1 MSTGLR
7 FTLEVDGLPPD
18 AFAVVSFHLNQSLS
32 SLFSLDLSLVSQ
44 QFLSLEFAQVLD
56 KMAYLTI
63 WQGDEVQRRVKGVV
77 TWFELGEND
86 KNQMLYSMK
95 VHPPLWRAGLRQ
107 NFRIFQNEDIKSIL
121 GTMLQENGVTEWS
134 PLFSEPHPSREF
146 CVQYGET
153 DYDFLCRMAAEEGI
167 FFYEEHA
174 YKSTDQSLVL
184 CDTVRHLPES
194 FEIPWNPNTRTEVST
209 LCISQF
215 RYSAQIRP
223 SSVVTKDYT
232 FKRPGW
238 AGRFEQEGQ
247 HQDYQRTQYEVYD
260 YPGRFKGA
268 HGQNFARWQMD
279 GWRNN
284 AETARGMSRSPEIW
298 PGRRIVLTGH
308 PQANLNREWQVVA
321 SELHG
326 EQPQAVPGRQGAGTA
341 LENHF
346 AVIPADRTWRP
357 QPLLKPLVDGPQSAV
372 VTGPAGEEIFCDEH
386 GRVRVK
392 FNWDRYNPSNQ
403 DSSCWIRVAQ
413 AWAGTGFGNLAIPRV
428 GQEVIVDFLNGDPD
442 QPIIMGRTEY
452 GPDRGIRLSAVWLM
466 HDPAYPESLPAAPL
480 VRYTYTEAGELLAVY
495 DRSNTQVRA
504 FTYDAQHPGR
514 MVAHRYAGRPEMR
527 YRYDD
532 TGRVVEQLNPAGL
545 SYRYLYEQDRITV
558 TDSLNR
564 REVLHT
570 EGGAGLK
577 RVVKK
582 ELADGSV
589 TRSGYDAAG
598 RLTAQTDAAGRR
610 TEYGLNVVS
619 GDITDITTPDG
630 RETKFYYNDGNQL
643 TAVVSPDGLESR
655 REYDE
660 PGRLVSETSRSGE
673 TVRYRY
679 DDAHSE
685 LPATTTDATGST
697 RQMTWSRYGQ
707 LLAFTDC
714 SGYQTRYEYDR
725 FGQMTAV
732 HREEGISLYRHYDN
746 RGRLTSVK
754 DAQGRETRYEY
765 NAAGDLTAVITPDG
779 NRSETQY
786 DAWGKAVSTTQGGLT
801 RSMEYD
807 AAGRV
812 ISLTNENGS
821 HSDFSYDALDRL
833 VQQGGFDGRTQ
844 RYHYDLTGKLTQS
857 EDEGLITLWHY
868 DASDRITHRTVNG
881 DPAEQWQYDEH
892 GWLTTLSHTSEG
904 HRVSVHY
911 GYDDK
916 GRLTGERQTVENP
929 ETGELLWHHETGH
942 AYNEQG
948 LANRVTPDSL
958 PPVEWLTYG
967 SGYLAGMKLGGT
979 PLLEFT
985 RDRLHRET
993 VRSFGS
999 MAGSN
1004 AAYKLT
1010 STYTPAGQLQSQ
1022 HLNSL
1027 VYDRDYGW
1035 NDNGDLVRIS
1045 GPRQT
1050 REYGYSATGRLE
1062 SVRTLAPDL
1071 DIRIPYATD
1080 PAGNRLPDPELH
1092 PDSTL
1097 TVWPDNRIA
1106 EDAHYVYR
1114 HDEYGRLTE
1123 KTDRI
1128 PAGVKRTDDE
1138 RTHHY
1143 HYDSQHRLVFYTR
1156 IQHGE
1161 PLVESRYLYDPLG
1174 RRMAKR
1180 VWRRERDLTGWMSLS
1195 RKPEVTWYGW
1205 DGDRLTT
1212 VQTDTTRIQTVYEPG
1227 SFTPLIRVE
1236 TENGEREKA
1245 QRRSLAETLQQEGSE
1260 NGHGVVFPA
1269 ELVRLLDRL
1278 EEEIRADRVSSESRA
1293 WLAQCGLTV
1302 EQLARQVEPEYTPAR
1317 KVHFYHCDH
1326 RGLPLALISEDGNT
1340 AWRGEYDEWG
1350 NQLNEENPHHLH
1362 QPYRLPGQ
1370 QHDEESGLYY
1380 NRHRHYDPLQGRYI
1394 TPDPIGL
1401 RGGWNMYQ
1409 YPLNPIQVID
1419 PMGLDAIEN
1428 MTSGGLIYA
1437 VSGVPGLIAANSI
1450 TNSAYQFGY
1459 DMDAI
1464 VGGAHNGAADAM
1476 RHCYLMCRMTK
1487 TFGSTIADVIGKN
1500 HEAAGDRQGQPAK
1513 ERIMDL
1519 KNNTVGIACGDF
1531 SAKCSDAC
1539 IEKYNTGQLFGLDGI
1554 KADNP
1559 IKAKQG
1565 SSDASN
1571 Y

>member
-1 MSTGLR
+1 MSGKPAARQGDMTQYGGPIVQGSAGVRIGAPTGVACSVCPGGMTSGNPVNPLLGAKVLPGETDLALPGPLPFILSRTYSSYRTRTPAPEGVFGPGWKAPSDIRLQLR
-7 FTLEVDGLPPD
+7 DDALVLNDNGGRSIHFEPLLPGEAVYSRSESMWLVRGGKAAQPDGHTLARLWGALPPD
-18 AFAVVSFHLNQSLS
+18 IRLSPHLYLATNSAQGLWWILGWSERVPGAEDVLPAPLPPYRVLTGLADRFGRTLTYRREAAGDLAGEITGVTDGAGREFRLVLTTQAQRAEEARTSSLS
-32 SLFSLDLSLVSQ
+32 SS
-44 QFLSLEFAQVLD
+44 
-56 KMAYLTI
+56 
-63 WQGDEVQRRVKGVV
+63 
-77 TWFELGEND
+77 
-86 KNQMLYSMK
+86 
-95 VHPPLWRAGLRQ
+95 
-107 NFRIFQNEDIKSIL
+107 
-121 GTMLQENGVTEWS
+121 
-134 PLFSEPHPSREF
+134 
-146 CVQYGET
+146 
-153 DYDFLCRMAAEEGI
+153 
-167 FFYEEHA
+167 
-174 YKSTDQSLVL
+174 
-184 CDTVRHLPES
+184 
-194 FEIPWNPNTRTEVST
+194 
-209 LCISQF
+209 
-215 RYSAQIRP
+215 
-223 SSVVTKDYT
+223 
-232 FKRPGW
+232 
-238 AGRFEQEGQ
+238 
-247 HQDYQRTQYEVYD
+247 
-260 YPGRFKGA
+260 
-268 HGQNFARWQMD
+268 
-279 GWRNN
+279 
-284 AETARGMSRSPEIW
+284 
-298 PGRRIVLTGH
+298 
-308 PQANLNREWQVVA
+308 
-321 SELHG
+321 
-326 EQPQAVPGRQGAGTA
+326 
-341 LENHF
+341 
-346 AVIPADRTWRP
+346 
-357 QPLLKPLVDGPQSAV
+357 
-372 VTGPAGEEIFCDEH
+372 
-386 GRVRVK
+386 
-392 FNWDRYNPSNQ
+392 
-403 DSSCWIRVAQ
+403 DSSRPLSASP
-413 AWAGTGFGNLAIPRV
+413 F
-428 GQEVIVDFLNGDPD
+428 PD
-442 QPIIMGRTEY
+442 TLPGTEY

-466 HDPAYPESLPAAPL
+466 HDPAYPESLPGAPL
-480 VRYTYTEAGELLAVY
+480 ARYTYTEAGELLAVY

-545 SYRYLYEQDRITV
+545 SYRYQYEQDRITV

-589 TRSGYDAAG
+589 THSGYDAAG

-754 DAQGRETRYEY
+754 DAQGRETQYEY

-857 EDEGLITLWHY
+857 EDEGLVTLWHY

-881 DPAEQWQYDEH
+881 DPAEQWQYDGH
-892 GWLTTLSHTSEG
+892 GWLTDISHLSEG
-904 HRVSVHY
+904 HRVAVHY

-929 ETGELLWHHETGH
+929 ETGELLWQHETTH

-967 SGYLAGMKLGGT
+967 SGYLAGMKLGDT
-979 PLLEFT
+979 PLLEYT
-985 RDRLHRET
+985 RDRMHRET

-1097 TVWPDNRIA
+1097 TAWPDNRIA
-1106 EDAHYVYR
+1106 EDAHYVY
-1114 HDEYGRLTE
+1114 HYDEYGRLTE

-1128 PAGVKRTDDE
+1128 PEGVIRMHDE

-1212 VQTDTTRIQTVYEPG
+1212 IQTGTTRIQTVYQPG
-1227 SFTPLIRVE
+1227 SFTPLLRIE
-1236 TENGEREKA
+1236 TENGEQAKA
-1245 QRRSLAETLQQEGSE
+1245 RHRSLAEVLQEDTGVTL
-1260 NGHGVVFPA
+1260 PA
-1269 ELVRLLDRL
+1269 ELAVMLGRL
-1278 EEEIRADRVSSESRA
+1278 ERELRAGAVSAESEA
-1293 WLAQCGLTV
+1293 WLAQCGLTA
-1302 EQLARQVEPEYTPAR
+1302 EQMAAQMEAEYIPER
-1317 KVHFYHCDH
+1317 KLHLYHCDH
-1326 RGLPLALISEDGNT
+1326 RGLPQALISPEGET
-1340 AWRGEYDEWG
+1340 AWCGEYDEWG
-1350 NQLNEENPHHLH
+1350 NLLGETSAQHL
-1362 QPYRLPGQ
+1362 QQSLRLPGQ
-1370 QHDEESGLYY
+1370 QYDEESGLYY
-1380 NRHRHYDPLQGRYI
+1380 NRNRYYDPLQGRYI
-1394 TPDPIGL
+1394 TQDPIGL
-1401 RGGWNMYQ
+1401 KGGWNLYA
-1409 YPLNPIQVID
+1409 YPLNPVQRGDPLGLSGETLVLGSATTVTGTKFGGALLSGGAATFD
-1419 PMGLDAIEN
+1419 AVTTAMASAAPALGAMAVVAGPMGYDLLANDGRAGKALSDGQLINSKAEMCYWTSSCPLDSPHEN
-1428 MTSGGLIYA
+1428 DNSSGSQPNVGKDLTDEEKNCLAGGSAGSPGGWGPEDEEKARSRGRGSDTEAKIKDLDLLHSPETIGSRPDLA
-1437 VSGVPGLIAANSI
+1437 KLTDSELLESVINPKSGDRVTVNTKTNKVMDGNSRVYELKKRADDPNSSI
-1450 TNSAYQFGY
+1450 TGETTIPVETYTPDDSFFW
-1459 DMDAI
+1459 DM
-1464 VGGAHNGAADAM
+1464 
-1476 RHCYLMCRMTK
+1476 
-1487 TFGSTIADVIGKN
+1487 
-1500 HEAAGDRQGQPAK
+1500 
-1513 ERIMDL
+1513 
-1519 KNNTVGIACGDF
+1519 
-1531 SAKCSDAC
+1531 
-1539 IEKYNTGQLFGLDGI
+1539 
-1554 KADNP
+1554 
-1559 IKAKQG
+1559 
-1565 SSDASN
+1565 
-1571 Y
+1571 

>member
-1 MSTGLR
+1 MSGKPAARQGDMTQYGGPIVQGSAGVRIGAPTGVACSVCPGGMTSGNPVNPLLGAKVLPGETDLALPGPLPFILSRTYSSYRTRTPAPVGVFGPGWKAPSDIRLQLR
-7 FTLEVDGLPPD
+7 DDALVLNDNGGRSIHFEPLLPGEAVYSRSESMWLVRGGKAAQPDGHTLAWLWGALPPD
-18 AFAVVSFHLNQSLS
+18 IRLSPHLYLATNSAQGPWWILGWSERVPGAEDVLPAPLPPYRVLTGLADRFGRTLTYRREAAGDLAGEITGVTDGAGREFRLVLTTQAQRAEEARTSSLS
-32 SLFSLDLSLVSQ
+32 SS
-44 QFLSLEFAQVLD
+44 
-56 KMAYLTI
+56 
-63 WQGDEVQRRVKGVV
+63 
-77 TWFELGEND
+77 
-86 KNQMLYSMK
+86 
-95 VHPPLWRAGLRQ
+95 
-107 NFRIFQNEDIKSIL
+107 
-121 GTMLQENGVTEWS
+121 
-134 PLFSEPHPSREF
+134 
-146 CVQYGET
+146 
-153 DYDFLCRMAAEEGI
+153 
-167 FFYEEHA
+167 
-174 YKSTDQSLVL
+174 
-184 CDTVRHLPES
+184 
-194 FEIPWNPNTRTEVST
+194 
-209 LCISQF
+209 
-215 RYSAQIRP
+215 
-223 SSVVTKDYT
+223 
-232 FKRPGW
+232 
-238 AGRFEQEGQ
+238 
-247 HQDYQRTQYEVYD
+247 
-260 YPGRFKGA
+260 
-268 HGQNFARWQMD
+268 
-279 GWRNN
+279 
-284 AETARGMSRSPEIW
+284 
-298 PGRRIVLTGH
+298 
-308 PQANLNREWQVVA
+308 
-321 SELHG
+321 
-326 EQPQAVPGRQGAGTA
+326 
-341 LENHF
+341 
-346 AVIPADRTWRP
+346 
-357 QPLLKPLVDGPQSAV
+357 
-372 VTGPAGEEIFCDEH
+372 
-386 GRVRVK
+386 
-392 FNWDRYNPSNQ
+392 
-403 DSSCWIRVAQ
+403 DSSRPLSASP
-413 AWAGTGFGNLAIPRV
+413 F
-428 GQEVIVDFLNGDPD
+428 PD
-442 QPIIMGRTEY
+442 TLPGTEY

-466 HDPAYPESLPAAPL
+466 HDPAYPESLPGAPL
-480 VRYTYTEAGELLAVY
+480 ARYTYTEAGELLAVY

-655 REYDE
+655 RAYDE
-660 PGRLVSETSRSGE
+660 PGRLVSETSRSGD
-673 TVRYRY
+673 VIRYAY
-679 DDAHSE
+679 DNPHSE

-732 HREEGISLYRHYDN
+732 HREEGISLYRRYDN

-821 HSDFSYDALDRL
+821 HSVFSYDALDRL

-857 EDEGLITLWHY
+857 EDEGLVTLWHY

-881 DPAEQWQYDEH
+881 DPAEQWQYDGH
-892 GWLTTLSHTSEG
+892 GWLREISHLSEG
-904 HRVSVHY
+904 HRVAVHY

-929 ETGELLWHHETGH
+929 ETGELLWQHETTH

-948 LANRVTPDSL
+948 LANRVTPDGL

-979 PLLEFT
+979 PLVEYT

-993 VRSFGS
+993 ARSFGG
-999 MAGSN
+999 AGST
-1004 AAYKLT
+1004 AGYEQATAYTLT
-1010 STYTPAGQLQSQ
+1010 GQLQSR
-1022 HLNSL
+1022 HLNL
-1027 VYDRDYGW
+1027 PQLDCDYTW
-1035 NDNGDLVRIS
+1035 NDNGQLVRIS
-1045 GPRQT
+1045 GPQEC
-1050 REYGYSATGRLE
+1050 REYRYSGTGRLTG
-1062 SVRTLAPDL
+1062 VHTTAANL
-1071 DIRIPYATD
+1071 DIDIPYATD

-1097 TVWPDNRIA
+1097 TAWPDNRIA

-1114 HDEYGRLTE
+1114 YDEYGRLAE

-1128 PAGVKRTDDE
+1128 PEGVIRMHDE

-1161 PLVESRYLYDPLG
+1161 PQVESRYLYDPLG
-1174 RRMAKR
+1174 RRTGKR

-1195 RKPEVTWYGW
+1195 RKPEETWYGW

-1212 VQTDTTRIQTVYEPG
+1212 VQTQQTRIQTVYQPG
-1227 SFTPLIRVE
+1227 SFTPLLRIE
-1236 TENGEREKA
+1236 TENGEQAKA
-1245 QRRSLAETLQQEGSE
+1245 RHRSLAEVLQEDTGVTL
-1260 NGHGVVFPA
+1260 PA
-1269 ELVRLLDRL
+1269 ELAVMLGRL
-1278 EEEIRADRVSSESRA
+1278 ERELRQGSVSEESQQ
-1293 WLAQCGLTV
+1293 WLAQCGLTA
-1302 EQLARQVEPEYTPAR
+1302 EQMAAQLEAEYIPER
-1317 KVHFYHCDH
+1317 KLHLYHCDH
-1326 RGLPLALISEDGNT
+1326 RGLPLALISPEGET
-1340 AWRGEYDEWG
+1340 AWQGEYDEWG
-1350 NQLNEENPHHLH
+1350 NLLGEESAQHL
-1362 QPYRLPGQ
+1362 QQSLRLPGQ
-1370 QHDEESGLYY
+1370 QYDEESGLYY
-1380 NRHRHYDPLQGRYI
+1380 NRNRYYDPLQGRYI
-1394 TPDPIGL
+1394 TQDPIGL
-1401 RGGWNMYQ
+1401 RGEWNLYK
-1409 YPLNPIQVID
+1409 YPLNPVRFIDSLGLKFHVNGDPSDFNQAVEYLKQDSQMKETIDFLSSSEETINIEYIEGTNVRFNSNNMAIYWNSRASLFCSTELNSKSQSPALGLGHEFAHAQYYLLDKENFMALLSRTDKKYENKEEARVITI
-1419 PMGLDAIEN
+1419 IE
-1428 MTSGGLIYA
+1428 SR
-1437 VSGVPGLIAANSI
+1437 AAK
-1450 TNSAYQFGY
+1450 TLGECTR
-1459 DMDAI
+1459 
-1464 VGGAHNGAADAM
+1464 GAHSGLPFYRVDGPLQTM
-1476 RHCYLMCRMTK
+1476 K
-1487 TFGSTIADVIGKN
+1487 I
-1500 HEAAGDRQGQPAK
+1500 
-1513 ERIMDL
+1513 
-1519 KNNTVGIACGDF
+1519 
-1531 SAKCSDAC
+1531 
-1539 IEKYNTGQLFGLDGI
+1539 TGT
-1554 KADNP
+1554 P
-1559 IKAKQG
+1559 E
-1565 SSDASN
+1565 
-1571 Y
+1571 